1 MADAI
6 KFTDDEV
13 KSIRDLQ
20 DQYNKAI
27 FGLGQITF
35 QMDSLTKQK
44 ESIHNLLGEIKEKED
59 TLAKS
64 LNEKYGAGSL
74 DLETGTFTPQR

>member
-6 KFTDDEV
+6 KFTEDEV

-20 DQYNKAI
+20 DEYNKTI
-27 FGLGQITF
+27 FALGQISYN
-35 QMDSLTKQK
+35 MERLKKQN
-44 ESIHNLLGEIKEKED
+44 ENIHNVLNEVKGKED

-74 DLETGTFTPQR
+74 DLETGTFTPQG